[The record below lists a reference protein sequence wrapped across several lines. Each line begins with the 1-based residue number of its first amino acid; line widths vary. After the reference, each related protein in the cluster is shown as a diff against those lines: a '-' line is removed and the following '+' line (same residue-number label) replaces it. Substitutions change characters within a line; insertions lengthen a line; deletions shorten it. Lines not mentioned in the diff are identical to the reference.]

1 MRSLAYNYIKVHGE
15 EFNETLQAKLNDLA
29 DYELMTRIITYGAE
43 AESLI
48 IMVMPLALGVRT
60 EIIVLEDHEEAH
72 RFIRGGEY
80 GNDGPLFNLLLKVE
94 HYDILY
100 SS

>member
-1 MRSLAYNYIKVHGE
+1 
-15 EFNETLQAKLNDLA
+15 
-29 DYELMTRIITYGAE
+29 MTRIITYGAE

-60 EIIVLEDHEEAH
+60 EIIVLENHQDAN
-72 RFIRGGEY
+72 RFISGGEY
-80 GNDGPLFNLLLKVE
+80 GTAGPLFRLLLKTE

-100 SS
+100 SSV